1 MRTPLNGAELLVKCL
16 ENERIRYVFGLP
28 GEETLEVNEALR
40 SSNVQFVT
48 VRHEQAGAFMA
59 EVYGRLTGKAGVC
72 LATLGPGATNLVTG
86 IADANIDRAPVVALT
101 GQVDQ
106 TSFHKESHQF
116 IDIVRMFEPIT
127 KWTTRVTRASVIPEA
142 IRKAF
147 KVAEAEKPGACHV
160 ELPQDVANDQA
171 DGKPLTPR
179 DVESPTPDP
188 NALKRAAKLINESH
202 YPIIL
207 AGNGII
213 RSRAAHALRAFAS
226 KLRIPVA
233 ETFMAKGVMPA
244 DSDLSLFTIGLQAR
258 DYVTCGFD
266 RVDLVIAVGYDF
278 VEYSPA
284 RWNPNADKR
293 ILHIDATMAEI
304 DNSYVPEIEALGNIS
319 STLNGLGEIAE
330 PKTGNPAGTLR
341 ELVLSEMEQNA
352 TDSSFPVK
360 PQRVIH
366 DLRQVLKEDDI
377 IVSDVGAHKLWV
389 AHLFPTSEPGSVL
402 ISNGLS
408 SMGFALPGALAA
420 KLVHPTRNIVAVCG
434 DGGFMMSCHELET
447 AKRLG
452 LKVVVVIFRD
462 DSYGSI
468 KWKQMERYGHA
479 SGVDFG
485 NPDFVALAKSFGIE
499 GYGVEK
505 AGDIVPMLESAM
517 NSSGPA
523 VVEVAVD
530 YRENLLLTKHLGELI
545 CPI

>member
-1 MRTPLNGAELLVKCL
+1 MNGADLLVKCL

-40 SSNVQFVT
+40 SSNVRFVT

-101 GQVDQ
+101 GQADQ

-171 DGKPLTPR
+171 DGKPLPSG
-179 DVESPTPDP
+179 DVKSPMPDP
-188 NALKRAAKLINESH
+188 GALKRAAELISESH

-213 RSRAAHALRAFAS
+213 RSKAAHALRSFAS

-258 DYVTCGFD
+258 DYVNCGFD
-266 RVDLVIAVGYDF
+266 RADLVISVGYDF

-284 RWNPNADKR
+284 RWNPDGDKR

-304 DNSYVPEIEALGNIS
+304 DNSYVPDIEVLGNIS
-319 STLNGLGEIAE
+319 STLNGLGEIAG
-330 PKTGNPAGTLR
+330 PKAGNPAGTLR

-389 AHLFPTSEPGSVL
+389 ARLFPTSEPGSVI

-468 KWKQMERYGHA
+468 KSKQMERYGHA

-530 YRENLLLTKHLGELI
+530 YRENLLLTKHLGDLV
-545 CPI
+545 CPT

>member
-1 MRTPLNGAELLVKCL
+1 MNGAELLVKCL

-28 GEETLEVNEALR
+28 GEETLEINEALR
-40 SSNVQFVT
+40 SSSVQFVT

-101 GQVDQ
+101 GQADQ

-147 KVAEAEKPGACHV
+147 KVAEAEKPGACHI
-160 ELPQDVANDQA
+160 ELPQDVANDEA
-171 DGKPLTPR
+171 DGKPLPPG
-179 DVESPTPDP
+179 DVRSPTPDP
-188 NALKRAAKLINESH
+188 DVLKRAAELINESH

-213 RSRAAHALRAFAS
+213 RSQAAHALRAFAS

-266 RVDLVIAVGYDF
+266 RADLVIAVGYDF

-284 RWNPNADKR
+284 RWNPNSDKH
-293 ILHIDATMAEI
+293 ILHIDATIAEI
-304 DNSYVPEIEALGNIS
+304 DTSYVPDIEVLGNIS
-319 STLNGLGEIAE
+319 STLNGLGEIVG
-330 PKTGNPAGTLR
+330 PKVGNPAGTLR

-360 PQRVIH
+360 PQRLIH

-389 AHLFPTSEPGSVL
+389 ARLFPTSEPGSVI

-452 LKVVVVIFRD
+452 LKVVVIIFRD

-505 AGDIVPMLESAM
+505 AGDIIPMLESAM

-523 VVEVAVD
+523 VVEVAID
-530 YRENLLLTKHLGELI
+530 YRENLLLTKHLGEMV